1 MSSSESIT
9 VAGGWH
15 LDKRISLGHLVTTA
29 SVTVAL
35 LTWMF
40 NLENRVTVNEVK
52 IDAVQEDIREASA
65 ERAAQY
71 AEIIRRLE
79 RIDNHFDDRRTHP

>member
-1 MSSSESIT
+1 MSSSETIP

-15 LDKRISLGHLVTTA
+15 LDKRISLGHLITTA

-40 NLENRVTVNEVK
+40 SLENRVTVTEVK
-52 IDAVQEDIREASA
+52 INQVEENARMQQQ

-79 RIDNHFDDRRTHP
+79 RIDAKVDDRHHEQ

>member
-29 SVTVAL
+29 TVTVAL

-40 NLENRVTVNEVK
+40 ALENRVTVNEVK
-52 IDAVQEDIREASA
+52 IGAVEKSYEKAVQDQGS
-65 ERAAQY
+65 QY
-71 AEIIRRLE
+71 IEIIRRLE
-79 RIDNHFDDRRTHP
+79 RLDQKIDENGR

>member
-1 MSSSESIT
+1 MSSSETIP

-15 LDKRISLGHLVTTA
+15 LDKRISLGHLITTA

-52 IDAVQEDIREASA
+52 IDSVQEDIREASA

-79 RIDNHFDDRRTHP
+79 RIDNHFDNRRTHP